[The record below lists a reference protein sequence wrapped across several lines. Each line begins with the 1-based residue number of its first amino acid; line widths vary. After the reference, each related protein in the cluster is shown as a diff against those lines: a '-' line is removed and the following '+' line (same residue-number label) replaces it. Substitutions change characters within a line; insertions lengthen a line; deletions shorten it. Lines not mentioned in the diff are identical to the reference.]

1 MSSWT
6 LISQPSTSDSPT
18 LEQLKT
24 SLESKNDHVKIDT
37 MKLILTL
44 MYNGDPMP
52 GLLMHVIRFVMPSR
66 NKSLKK
72 LLYFYWEVCPKLN
85 PDGKLKQEMILVCNA
100 IRNDIQHPNEYI
112 RGVTLRF
119 LNKLREPELLEPLVP
134 TCRQCLE
141 HRQAYVRKNAV
152 FAIQSIYSHSEHLIP
167 DAPDLIHNFLLAE
180 TDAICKRNAFLV
192 LVLLDH
198 TKAADYVV
206 THYNN
211 ILSFDELMQLAIIDF
226 VRKDATLN
234 PANKGQYL
242 RLIFDLLEV
251 NSHTVVYEA
260 ATTLTTLTANPA
272 AIKAAASKFIE
283 LIVKESDNNAK
294 LIMLDR
300 IDMLRKSYD
309 GILDD
314 FVMECLR
321 VLSSPD
327 LDVRK
332 KALAISLEMTSSR
345 NVEEIVAL
353 LKKELTKSMEQ
364 DYERNNEYRQVLIGA
379 VHTCAIKFPKV
390 ASSVVY
396 LLMDFIAEMNTAS
409 AADVI
414 NFIKEV
420 VERFPDLRQS
430 IIERLLLTLAE
441 TKAGRVYRG
450 ALWIIGEYCDTEADI
465 RAAWKQ
471 IRASIGE
478 VPILAAEQ
486 RSLDKTSTGENGQ
499 DETTEEISTTK
510 TRVLADGTYATE
522 SAVASNSRSSKN
534 DLAKVSARPPL
545 RSLILDGDYYLSTV
559 LATTLT
565 KLVMRYSEISND
577 SDRTN
582 ALRAEAMLV
591 MTSIIRAGQSQ
602 FSKQPIDEDSIDR
615 IMSCVRSL
623 TDFKTTKLLEE
634 VFLQD
639 TKSAFSAMIKVE
651 DRKRAERDQLA
662 KEKDAIQA
670 DDTIQFRQLVRRNA
684 AVVNEY
690 DEDVI
695 KASGEDIVVDDLTSK
710 LTKVIQLTGFSDP
723 LYVEAYVKVHQF
735 DIMLDV
741 LMVNQTSETLQNLS
755 LEFATLGDLKIVE
768 KPTTQNLGAHSF
780 ASVQCTIKVSSTDTG
795 VIFGNCVY
803 DDPKTK
809 DSKIVILSDV
819 HIDIMDYIQPAQCT
833 EAAFRSMWS
842 EFEWENKVNIKEQLP
857 AGRTIRDFLDALM
870 QKTNMACL
878 TPEAGLKGDC
888 GFLSAN
894 LYAKS
899 VFGEDALANIS
910 VEKQG
915 DGPIIGHVRI
925 RSKTQGIALSIG
937 ELINKKK

>member
-1 MSSWT
+1 MLCT
-6 LISQPSTSDSPT
+6 NY
-18 LEQLKT
+18 
-24 SLESKNDHVKIDT
+24 ES
-37 MKLILTL
+37 
-44 MYNGDPMP
+44 
-52 GLLMHVIRFVMPSR
+52 
-66 NKSLKK
+66 
-72 LLYFYWEVCPKLN
+72 
-85 PDGKLKQEMILVCNA
+85 
-100 IRNDIQHPNEYI
+100 
-112 RGVTLRF
+112 
-119 LNKLREPELLEPLVP
+119 
-134 TCRQCLE
+134 
-141 HRQAYVRKNAV
+141 
-152 FAIQSIYSHSEHLIP
+152 
-167 DAPDLIHNFLLAE
+167 
-180 TDAICKRNAFLV
+180 
-192 LVLLDH
+192 
-198 TKAADYVV
+198 
-206 THYNN
+206 
-211 ILSFDELMQLAIIDF
+211 IIDF

-234 PANKGQYL
+234 PGNKGQYL
-242 RLIFDLLEV
+242 KLIFELLEV
-251 NSHTVVYEA
+251 SSNTVVYEA
-260 ATTLTTLTANPA
+260 ATSLTSLTSNPV
-272 AIKAAASKFIE
+272 AIRASASKFIE
-283 LIVKESDNNAK
+283 LIVEESDNNAK

-300 IDMLRKSYD
+300 IDALRKAHE
-309 GILDD
+309 GVLDD
-314 FVMECLR
+314 FVMECLL

-332 KALAISLEMTSSR
+332 KALSIALEMTSAR
-345 NVEEIVAL
+345 NVEEIIGL

-364 DYERNNEYRQVLIGA
+364 DYEKNNEYRQVLISS
-379 VHTCAIKFPKV
+379 VHTCAIKYPKV

-430 IIERLLLTLAE
+430 IIERLLLTLGE

-450 ALWIIGEYCDTEADI
+450 ALWIVGEYCDTEADI

-486 RSLDKTSTGENGQ
+486 RDLEKINSGAEVDTGSE
-499 DETTEEISTTK
+499 DIIVAK

-522 SAVASNSRSSKN
+522 SAVANSGKSSRLESSGSSSK
-534 DLAKVSARPPL
+534 PPL
-545 RSLILDGDYYLSTV
+545 RTLILDGDYYLSTV
-559 LATTLT
+559 LSSTLT
-565 KLVMRYSEISND
+565 KLVMRYSEISKD
-577 SDRTN
+577 SERTN
-582 ALRAEAMLV
+582 ALRAEAMLI

-615 IMSCVRSL
+615 ILSCLKSL
-623 TDFKTTKLLEE
+623 TDFEANAQLES
-634 VFLQD
+634 VFLED
-639 TKSAFSAMIKVE
+639 TKKAFSTMVRIE
-651 DRKRAERDQLA
+651 DHKRAERDQL
-662 KEKDAIQA
+662 ERQKDAIQI
-670 DDTIQFRQLVRRNA
+670 DDGIQFRQLAKRHQ
-684 AVVNEY
+684 AVVNEF

-695 KASGEDIVVDDLTSK
+695 KAAGEDVVVEDLSSK

-723 LYVEAYVKVHQF
+723 IYVEAYVKVHQF

-755 LEFATLGDLKIVE
+755 IEFATLGDLKIVE
-768 KPTTQNLGAHSF
+768 KPVTQNLGAHSF
-780 ASVQCTIKVSSTDTG
+780 ASVQSTIKVSSTDTG

-819 HIDIMDYIQPAQCT
+819 HIDIMDYIQPSHCT
-833 EAAFRSMWS
+833 DAAFRSMWT
-842 EFEWENKVNIKEQLP
+842 EFEWENKVNIKEDSP
-857 AGRTIRDFLDALM
+857 MGSTIRDFLDKLM
-870 QKTNMACL
+870 KKTNMACL

-910 VEKQG
+910 IEKQG

-925 RSKTQGIALSIG
+925 RSKTQGIALSLG
-937 ELINKKK
+937 ELINRKK

>member
-1 MSSWT
+1 
-6 LISQPSTSDSPT
+6 
-18 LEQLKT
+18 
-24 SLESKNDHVKIDT
+24 
-37 MKLILTL
+37 
-44 MYNGDPMP
+44 MYIVWYGSAK
-52 GLLMHVIRFVMPSR
+52 GIR
-66 NKSLKK
+66 
-72 LLYFYWEVCPKLN
+72 
-85 PDGKLKQEMILVCNA
+85 
-100 IRNDIQHPNEYI
+100 
-112 RGVTLRF
+112 
-119 LNKLREPELLEPLVP
+119 
-134 TCRQCLE
+134 
-141 HRQAYVRKNAV
+141 
-152 FAIQSIYSHSEHLIP
+152 
-167 DAPDLIHNFLLAE
+167 
-180 TDAICKRNAFLV
+180 
-192 LVLLDH
+192 
-198 TKAADYVV
+198 
-206 THYNN
+206 
-211 ILSFDELMQLAIIDF
+211 IIDF
-226 VRKDATLN
+226 IRKDASLN
-234 PANKGQYL
+234 PVNKGQYL
-242 RLIFDLLEV
+242 KLIFDMLEV
-251 NSHTVVYEA
+251 NSNTVVYEA
-260 ATTLTTLTANPA
+260 ATSLTSLTSNPA

-283 LIVKESDNNAK
+283 LIVKVPDNNAK
-294 LIMLDR
+294 LIMLSR
-300 IDMLRKSYD
+300 IDSLRKSYE
-309 GILDD
+309 GVLDD

-332 KALAISLEMTSSR
+332 KALSIALEMTSTR
-345 NVEEIVAL
+345 NVEEIVSL

-364 DYERNNEYRQVLIGA
+364 DYEKNNEYRQVLISA
-379 VHTCAIKFPKV
+379 VHTCAIKYPMV

-420 VERFPDLRQS
+420 VERFPELRQS

-471 IRASIGE
+471 IRASVGE

-486 RSLDKTSTGENGQ
+486 RTLDKAEVDDSSASNNS
-499 DETTEEISTTK
+499 EEVIITK

-522 SAVASNSRSSKN
+522 SAVANSALGSRGELTESSK
-534 DLAKVSARPPL
+534 PPL
-545 RSLILDGDYYLSTV
+545 RTLILDGDYYLSTV
-559 LATTLT
+559 LSSTLT

-577 SDRTN
+577 SARTN

-591 MTSIIRAGQSQ
+591 MTSIIRAGQSH
-602 FSKQPIDEDSIDR
+602 FAKQPIDEDSIDR
-615 IMSCVRSL
+615 IMSCLKSL
-623 TDFKTTKLLEE
+623 TDFKANKQLEE
-634 VFLQD
+634 VFLKD
-639 TKSAFSAMIKVE
+639 TKSAFSAMITVE
-651 DRKRAERDQLA
+651 DRKRAKRDQLA
-662 KEKDAIQA
+662 REKDAIQA
-670 DDTIQFRQLVRRNA
+670 DDMIQFRQLAKKNPSIE
-684 AVVNEY
+684 NEY
-690 DEDVI
+690 DQDVLN
-695 KASGEDIVVDDLTSK
+695 AAGENLAIQDMSSK
-710 LTKVIQLTGFSDP
+710 LTKVVQLTGFSDP
-723 LYVEAYVKVHQF
+723 IYVEAYVKVHQF

-755 LEFATLGDLKIVE
+755 IEFATLGDLKIVE

-780 ASVQCTIKVSSTDTG
+780 ASVQSTIKVSSTDTG

-819 HIDIMDYIQPAQCT
+819 QIDIMDYIQPAHCT
-833 EAAFRSMWS
+833 DAAFRSMWS
-842 EFEWENKVNIKEQLP
+842 EFEWENKVNIKESS
-857 AGRTIRDFLDALM
+857 ASGRTIRDFLDSLM
-870 QKTNMACL
+870 KKTNLACL

-910 VEKQG
+910 IEKQG